1 MDRIAEIKKQ
11 VHSDLLIEKYEETNV
26 RNSTNA
32 YSHALGATLPYLELY
47 RIGAISRKKAIN
59 QEYFSV
65 QEIKDLLFLDC
76 ETLQL
81 EIKESSL
88 EEEIKDNEHKIAL
101 FVKIWPNEK
110 IADYHFWRFD
120 KGIWTEKW
128 RTRRMSQIQDFERD
142 KLDYSYWSFVE
153 IYKISK

>member
-1 MDRIAEIKKQ
+1 MDRIAEIKEQ
-11 VHSDLLIEKYEETNV
+11 VHSDLHIEKYEETNV
-26 RNSTNA
+26 RNNTNC
-32 YSHALGATLPYLELY
+32 YSHALGATLSYLSLY
-47 RIGAISRKKAIN
+47 RVGAISKKKAIN
-59 QEYFSV
+59 EEYFSV

-88 EEEIKDNEHKIAL
+88 EEELKDNEHKIAL
-101 FVKIWPNEK
+101 FVKIWPNGK

-120 KGIWTEKW
+120 KGVWTEKW
-128 RTRRMSQIQDFERD
+128 RTRRMNQIQDFERD
-142 KLDYSYWSFVE
+142 KLDYSSWNLVG